1 MYKYN
6 KRNNQQEF
14 SSQPASISSE
24 ISLCGNIANAN
35 FRPRE
40 ISRVRIFAMA
50 KFRGC
55 EFSLWPNFAGA
66 NFRYGEISLE
76 QIFAIPKFRQNEIS
90 LQLMRNFAKI
100 TAKFRL
106 TQRKFASALTKIRSE
121 ISPNFRK
128 KKERKTPNFVCISF
142 AQYCSYHEIQ
152 DETLYMLQIK
162 VKRLM
167 RTKTA

>member
-1 MYKYN
+1 M
-6 KRNNQQEF
+6 
-14 SSQPASISSE
+14 
-24 ISLCGNIANAN
+24 
-35 FRPRE
+35 
-40 ISRVRIFAMA
+40 RIFALA

-76 QIFAIPKFRQNEIS
+76 RIFAIPKFWQNEIS

-121 ISPNFRK
+121 ISPNFREN
-128 KKERKTPNFVCISF
+128 KERKTPNFVCISF
-142 AQYCSYHEIQ
+142 AQYCSISGQIVFAIVAQLWSDDSIQ
-152 DETLYMLQIK
+152 IW
-162 VKRLM
+162 V
-167 RTKTA
+167 